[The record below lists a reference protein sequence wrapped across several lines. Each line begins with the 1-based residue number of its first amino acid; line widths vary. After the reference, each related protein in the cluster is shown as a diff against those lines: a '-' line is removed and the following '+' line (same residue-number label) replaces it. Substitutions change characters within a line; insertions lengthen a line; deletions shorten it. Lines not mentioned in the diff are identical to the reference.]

1 MDLKQIKVAMARK
14 DIVIFRNIKCHISFL
29 KLWHDGNE
37 FKYSAELVDINNK
50 NHIYIAKIGEV
61 YGADTK

>member
-14 DIVIFRNIKCHISFL
+14 DIVTFRNIKCHISFL
-29 KLWHDGNE
+29 KLWHDENE
-37 FKYSAELVDINNK
+37 FKYSAELVDVNNK

-61 YGADTK
+61 NGINPE